1 MKIQRYA
8 EQEVEYY
15 GGEIGY
21 DYLPI
26 GDVVEMDAAPNRR
39 SREWCVVE
47 TPWEGDP
54 RVISYHE
61 SRTAVLRA
69 VERYRDQFSAR
80 NPGGYGY
87 TWDIGR
93 AKDAASAAAKA
104 LGSMTSPKKAV
115 SSRAN
120 GAKGGAPKLEPY
132 SLQWK
137 IKRGAWVQ
145 DHTSTNTTGMPCKIW
160 KLHYIQN
167 GTEYSTGEFAT
178 KAAATREMK
187 LRFPK

>member
-61 SRTAVLRA
+61 SRTAALRA

-120 GAKGGAPKLEPY
+120 GAKGGRPTIKSLTAKRDAILEELDDMEDRLDVMEDSPD
-132 SLQWK
+132 
-137 IKRGAWVQ
+137 R
-145 DHTSTNTTGMPCKIW
+145 DD
-160 KLHYIQN
+160 
-167 GTEYSTGEFAT
+167 
-178 KAAATREMK
+178 
-187 LRFPK
+187 LRFSTERQRELLSEVESKIHHIRVQRDG